1 MQSKA
6 AWDHYH
12 LIFSGDVAPDIA
24 SGPGDRRQPH
34 VFGDALPCA
43 APDPNL
49 EVGVGGVDLVVGHL
63 EGDHRA
69 GLSLE
74 LVALGELGQ
83 LPDAD
88 HIGLG
93 ARVNEAIGGGHGEDL
108 AVLLEDGGNAAGS
121 GGGVEEGGGGEAGV
135 EGWEEEWWR
144 GEKELKSE
152 PELGWSLAEML
163 RRNRVLV
170 WGPLIAKDGPGEPA
184 GKRLMSFLFHR
195 IPVRRKDSPNPKSNS
210 HQRSHH
216 LQPPA
221 QPWTATCA
229 ATSLLRSPCATKQPP
244 TQPPAQPLR
253 NQRATNP
260 ASARAVQP
268 QSRAAQSPAQPCATS
283 YSPVQPL
290 SVKSN
295 LDWYCAAPT
304 NPVMADSLKE
314 VIPAH
319 MVPVPSPVPVSLS
332 HSQPAQRVTSV
343 LLNENNFHAWSRSFQ
358 LYPSGKRKTRWIL
371 GKEPKPAE
379 APTALHDDPIPPRPL
394 PILEPPSSPFASQD
408 LSPCAQAPLPAS
420 SPESGMSPPLV
431 SDILPPRQGDERKD
445 AGESALCAQA
455 GASVSRPPTI
465 LSLACDSSD
474 TKSPIPTSD
483 LSACPGADRN
493 SEKTVEWTTKDL
505 LKGLEEFVPIY
516 ETRPIKNNMYGM
528 GFDHSFGLW
537 FIAQWLKPDLMIES
551 GAFKGHSTWVLRQA
565 MPDKPIVSLTPR
577 HPEKY
582 LKKGPA
588 YVDGNCTYFAG
599 KDFVDFGSLNWGN
612 VMKKHGIS
620 DLSRVLI
627 FFDDHQN
634 ELKRLKQALK
644 AGFRHLV
651 FEDNYDTGTGDHY
664 SLRQICDQFY
674 IRGGGHSCFKD
685 SDEARIRTRRR
696 KFWEKAVDIGELCGP
711 GEAWWGVKGHMRDDF
726 NHSNKAITYSEHF
739 QNSRF
744 VESVL
749 EVYWELPPV
758 AGPSLTHQTR
768 YDPARAPIPIVEDGR
783 FGLFQRLGLTRLE
796 NSVFNG
802 YTQMVYLQIS
812 AQKS

>member
-1 MQSKA
+1 MSGKMLERVHSARRPAQ
-6 AWDHYH
+6 
-12 LIFSGDVAPDIA
+12 FSGGDDENDGDESKTRKHISVA
-24 SGPGDRRQPH
+24 
-34 VFGDALPCA
+34 
-43 APDPNL
+43 
-49 EVGVGGVDLVVGHL
+49 
-63 EGDHRA
+63 
-69 GLSLE
+69 
-74 LVALGELGQ
+74 
-83 LPDAD
+83 
-88 HIGLG
+88 
-93 ARVNEAIGGGHGEDL
+93 
-108 AVLLEDGGNAAGS
+108 
-121 GGGVEEGGGGEAGV
+121 
-135 EGWEEEWWR
+135 
-144 GEKELKSE
+144 
-152 PELGWSLAEML
+152 M
-163 RRNRVLV
+163 
-170 WGPLIAKDGPGEPA
+170 
-184 GKRLMSFLFHR
+184 
-195 IPVRRKDSPNPKSNS
+195 
-210 HQRSHH
+210 
-216 LQPPA
+216 
-221 QPWTATCA
+221 
-229 ATSLLRSPCATKQPP
+229 
-244 TQPPAQPLR
+244 
-253 NQRATNP
+253 RATNYLTRTGYLWP
-260 ASARAVQP
+260 FLVLCLVLLLVSSLLIR
-268 QSRAAQSPAQPCATS
+268 SRSLVCVSSS
-283 YSPVQPL
+283 Y
-290 SVKSN
+290 
-295 LDWYCAAPT
+295 
-304 NPVMADSLKE
+304 NPVSRMRFFGYEEPDSDFGSLG
-314 VIPAH
+314 
-319 MVPVPSPVPVSLS
+319 VP
-332 HSQPAQRVTSV
+332 
-343 LLNENNFHAWSRSFQ
+343 WCRS
-358 LYPSGKRKTRWIL
+358 KL
-371 GKEPKPAE
+371 G
-379 APTALHDDPIPPRPL
+379 
-394 PILEPPSSPFASQD
+394 
-408 LSPCAQAPLPAS
+408 
-420 SPESGMSPPLV
+420 
-431 SDILPPRQGDERKD
+431 
-445 AGESALCAQA
+445 
-455 GASVSRPPTI
+455 
-465 LSLACDSSD
+465 
-474 TKSPIPTSD
+474 
-483 LSACPGADRN
+483 
-493 SEKTVEWTTKDL
+493 KTVEWTTKDL

-768 YDPARAPIPIVEDGR
+768 YDPARAPSPIVEDGR